1 VIRIMKK
8 KIIAISLLITSAIA
22 NATDYK
28 AALTGKTLYMK
39 GGNCAG
45 LSLTKNAGLMG
56 DQSPC
61 NVDLP
66 TKVRWLSNDMF
77 IMIEKNQTVETS
89 PPRTYLYKIKSLKG
103 NQVILSEIWTGWNDF
118 PDSDEQYTIK

>member
-1 VIRIMKK
+1 MEK
-8 KIIAISLLITSAIA
+8 KILGIFLLLTCSLT

-28 AALTGKTLYMK
+28 ATLSGKTLYMK

-45 LSLTKNAGLMG
+45 LSLTKNSGLMG
-56 DQSPC
+56 NQAPC
-61 NVDLP
+61 KVDLP

-89 PPRTYLYKIKSLKG
+89 PPRTYLYKVKSLNG
-103 NQVILSEIWTGWNDF
+103 NQVILSEIWTGWNSF
-118 PDSDEQYTIK
+118 PDCDQQYTIK